1 MKRTLILLILFLVLG
16 TGAYFLVKNKD
27 NSSTTSWNEAGDF
40 AVDNVDE
47 IYKIFIADRQDYRVL
62 LERKNG
68 YWT

>member
-47 IYKIFIADRQDYRVL
+47 IYKIFNRGA
-62 LERKNG
+62 
-68 YWT
+68 